1 MTNGKQKK
9 TKDENPIFDEKLI
22 QKAADM
28 TDKDLA
34 AFVKAAR
41 AERKKKKDVMKQNF
55 CIAAGKYILKIL
67 DDVKTDK
74 FPEDFKKEIMAIHDK
89 FLKG

>member
-1 MTNGKQKK
+1 MTSGKQKK
-9 TKDENPIFDEKLI
+9 TKDGNPVFDEKLI

-28 TDKDLA
+28 SEKDLT

-41 AERKKKKDVMKQNF
+41 AERKKKKDDMKQNF

-67 DDVKTDK
+67 DDVNTDK